1 MKIIN
6 LHFKKILLI
15 YIINKINN
23 TTSDGKKS
31 RRRKQSKSRR
41 RQIRQ
46 RKPKSKSLKRHM
58 KIRVRRRS
66 KSKSK
71 RKSKRKLI
79 DGGYEDDARV
89 TAAMIRQRYP
99 SFRGLNDEDVFKYFI
114 MQSKDHPDPTVRVI
128 GNELEK
134 LVRTKGAYIPVPTD
148 TYRSYYDK
156 YKDDTNLSNKYSK
169 LIIHP
174 YYGNIIVFGIL
185 SKNPS
190 FNSSLVYI
198 FVSKN
203 ISLTDIDNFIYKR
216 EGGEY
221 TDMPDVLKSFNIPN
235 NIKEMTRNGGKYYGW
250 DDLEHGFSQQRLSDE
265 MIDVFKEFEEYISE
279 KTKLNLE
286 LERLKSIKKDIESLE
301 YKDKTEKLELEK
313 INEKI
318 KKIEEYISNDPN
330 M

>member
-1 MKIIN
+1 M
-6 LHFKKILLI
+6 H
-15 YIINKINN
+15 N
-23 TTSDGKKS
+23 TISDGKKS
-31 RRRKQSKSRR
+31 GRRKQSKSRR

-46 RKPKSKSLKRHM
+46 RKPKSKSLKNI

-66 KSKSK
+66 KS
-71 RKSKRKLI
+71 KSKRKLI

-148 TYRSYYDK
+148 TYRSYYDEH
-156 YKDDTNLSNKYSK
+156 KDDTNLSNMYSK

-198 FVSKN
+198 FVPKN

-216 EGGEY
+216 EGNEY

-235 NIKEMTRNGGKYYGW
+235 NIKEILRNGGKYYGL
-250 DDLEHGFSQQRLSDE
+250 DYHEHRFSQQQLSDE
-265 MIDVFKEFEEYISE
+265 MIDVFKEFEEYIS
-279 KTKLNLE
+279 KNTKLNLE

-301 YKDKTEKLELEK
+301 YKDMTEKLELK
-313 INEKI
+313 RINEKI
-318 KKIEEYISNDPN
+318 KEIEKYIANDTN